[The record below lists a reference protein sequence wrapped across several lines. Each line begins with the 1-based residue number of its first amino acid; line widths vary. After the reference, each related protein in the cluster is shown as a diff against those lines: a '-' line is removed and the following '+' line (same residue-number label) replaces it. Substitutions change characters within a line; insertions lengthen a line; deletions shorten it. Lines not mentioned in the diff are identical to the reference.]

1 MSNKRDPKLRL
12 RTPICISNQDLT
24 CFALNKYRVAGFI
37 EMDSQ
42 RSVKRLPAFYS
53 LCFGSAF
60 SREKEIVRA
69 EVTVETEEPLSLVGG
84 GGFDD
89 ALRSG
94 RR

>member
-1 MSNKRDPKLRL
+1 MLWIR
-12 RTPICISNQDLT
+12 I
-24 CFALNKYRVAGFI
+24 F
-37 EMDSQ
+37 Q
-42 RSVKRLPAFYS
+42 RN
-53 LCFGSAF
+53 
-60 SREKEIVRA
+60 EIVRA